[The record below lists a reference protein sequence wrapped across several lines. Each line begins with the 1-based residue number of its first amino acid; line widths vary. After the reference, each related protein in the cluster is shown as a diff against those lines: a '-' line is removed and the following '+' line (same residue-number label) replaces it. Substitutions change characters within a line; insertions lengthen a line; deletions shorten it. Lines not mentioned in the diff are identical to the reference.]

1 MSKHKHTKNCE
12 HEPPVEPPVIAPPP
26 VIQLPPVI
34 EIQPPQ
40 AKTIHQVPI
49 EGAAPILIPL
59 LLIAAWVVVSR
70 RKGK

>member
-49 EGAAPILIPL
+49 EGAAIVLVPAL
-59 LLIAAWVVVSR
+59 LFAAWR
-70 RKGK
+70 ALKRKSA